1 MATFLTL
8 ALSFPTAIFSTLLV
22 FIVLYW
28 ALVLMGAVGFD
39 FGADGALE
47 GKTGALEAKAGA
59 LEGKSGGLEA
69 KGGMME
75 ALGFGVV
82 PGSVVISFIVF
93 WAWTMSMMGAWLVSP
108 IAGGLMPMWAV
119 GSGVAIVALFTSLFL
134 SAMTV
139 KPLRPLF
146 EIQSAPKRR
155 ELLGKTAMVSSGR
168 VDAEFGTATMEDG
181 GSGLILNVFC
191 GKENTLKKGDQVLL
205 LQYDESRQAYEVE
218 PVEWLLPEELQQLKE
233 PRTAEA
239 VARAHAQQR
248 VGR

>member
-1 MATFLTL
+1 MTTFLTL

-28 ALVLMGAVGFD
+28 ALVLVGAVGFE
-39 FGADGALE
+39 FGGE
-47 GKTGALEAKAGA
+47 GALEAKTGA
-59 LEGKSGGLEA
+59 IDAKTGAIDA
-69 KGGMME
+69 KGGVME

-93 WAWTMSMMGAWLVSP
+93 WAWSVSLMGAYLVGP
-108 IAGGLMPMWAV
+108 IAGGLLPVWAA
-119 GSGVAIVALFTSLFL
+119 GSAVAVVALFASLML
-134 SAMTV
+134 SAVTV

-146 EIQSAPKRR
+146 EIQSAPRRR
-155 ELLGKTAMVSSGR
+155 ELLGKTALVSSGR
-168 VDAEFGTATMEDG
+168 VDGGFGTATMEDG

-205 LQYDESRQAYEVE
+205 LQYDESKQAYEVE
-218 PVEWLLPEELQQLKE
+218 PVDWLLPEELQQLNE

-239 VARAHAQQR
+239 VARAHARQR